1 MLPSW
6 LFALLVLLRERW
18 SARRDAQ
25 IRFLTLQIEML
36 RTRLP
41 GNRVV
46 LSPTER
52 RRLLKIGTELNHDVH
67 HTIRIVTFKTY
78 KRWQVLPSSIVGD
91 SCRSLERGPRRPL
104 IFEYHE
110 HNEYLTA
117 SLQREYLSERQRLV
131 GEPSLHSRGLVHGAE
146 LQGHVSSDEV
156 IVTTEK
162 FQLLAQSIA
171 TSGMSRGSPMQVG
184 AALPEGQVMAFHE
197 GGVQRVG
204 VFRP

>member
-104 IFEYHE
+104 IFECHE
-110 HNEYLTA
+110 HKENLTA
-117 SLQREYLSERQRLV
+117 SLQHEGLSERKRFV
-131 GEPSLHSRGLVHGAE
+131 GKPGLHSRRLVHGAE
-146 LQGHVSSDEV
+146 LQGHVSPP
-156 IVTTEK
+156 
-162 FQLLAQSIA
+162 A
-171 TSGMSRGSPMQVG
+171 
-184 AALPEGQVMAFHE
+184 
-197 GGVQRVG
+197 QRVTACERNVLRESSG
-204 VFRP
+204 KLNLARG